1 MRVFTTL
8 LLLLA
13 GCSPDG
19 KSDGS
24 GDNGEVDT
32 QTWADS
38 DGDTIIDLHEGY
50 VDPATGEPSRDSDAD
65 GTEDFLDTDSDNDT
79 VLDSIEAGDDDV
91 LTLPWDSDTD
101 GVPDYLDEDSDNNCV
116 GDGNELAE
124 DLDGDSLLDFSD
136 LDDDGDGI
144 LDTIEIGAD
153 CGAPDHDNDGTAD
166 YHDFDSDGDGVGD
179 VYEAGTS
186 AWNTTPADT
195 DGDGYPDYLDDDSD
209 GDGLSDSYESGVTDP
224 SDSPRDTD
232 GDGVYDFADTDSDG
246 DGITDV
252 TETTMG
258 LDPYD
263 QDSDGDGYTDGA
275 EVAAGTDPDDA
286 GSVIEG
292 LYVTVPERENI
303 EQTFEFTLNVERG
316 DIVFLIDTTGS
327 MSSTIS
333 GVSSQFSSILAALAS
348 DLPDAEYGVGSF
360 KDYNYT
366 GEGGTGDL
374 PFILGQQ
381 VTSDSGRVQTALS
394 GLRATGGGD
403 EPESS
408 MEALYQ
414 TMVGGGYDQNCD
426 GRFSSTTD
434 VKPFI
439 ASSSDPFGGSGGETY
454 NSSTAGAGTVGG
466 IGFRDYTLP
475 VIVYATDAH
484 LRDPESSSRTYN
496 ASPGGCPRDA
506 GQSDVVSAAASLN
519 AKLIGVGVGS
529 VAIPQMQT
537 LADETGSLADTD
549 GDGRADDRLVFTWT
563 GSSSTL
569 RDTIVN
575 AIKDLVSS
583 VEFSYVSLQVVG
595 DEHGFVIGVDP
606 EEYPLSSSASGQIL
620 DFTLTFR
627 GAVPAA
633 DQDQTYHL
641 TLNVLGDGSV
651 LLSTLDIYV
660 LVPGN

>member
-1 MRVFTTL
+1 MRLISTV

-13 GCSPDG
+13 GCSTGG
-19 KSDGS
+19 KTTGGGDSGGSDP
-24 GDNGEVDT
+24 
-32 QTWADS
+32 QTWSDA

-50 VDPATGEPSRDSDAD
+50 VDPATGETSRDSDGD
-65 GTEDFLDTDSDNDT
+65 GTADYLDTDSDNDG
-79 VLDSIEAGDDDV
+79 VLDATEAGDADV
-91 LTLPWDSDTD
+91 LTLPWDSDSD
-101 GVPDYLDEDSDNNCV
+101 GTADYLDTDSDGNCI
-116 GDGNELAE
+116 GDAEEVAE
-124 DLDGDSLLDFSD
+124 DLDGDLLLDFAD
-136 LDDDGDGI
+136 LDDDGDNI
-144 LDTIEIGAD
+144 LDTVEIGAD

-166 YHDFDSDGDGVGD
+166 FHDLDSDGDSVDD

-186 AWNTTPADT
+186 AWDTTPRDT

-209 GDGLSDSYESGVTDP
+209 GDGLSDNYEGGVTEADGAP
-224 SDSPRDTD
+224 NDTD
-232 GDGVYDFADTDSDG
+232 GDGLYDFADDDSDG
-246 DGITDV
+246 DGISDV
-252 TETTMG
+252 DETSMG
-258 LDPYD
+258 LDPYN
-263 QDSDGDGYTDGA
+263 QDSDGDGFTDGA
-275 EVAAGTDPDDA
+275 EIAAGTDPGDG
-286 GSVIEG
+286 GSVIDG
-292 LYVTVPERENI
+292 IYVTVPERENV
-303 EQTFEFTLNVERG
+303 EQDFEFTLNIERG
-316 DIVFLIDTTGS
+316 DIVFLLDTTGS
-327 MSSTIS
+327 MSSTLS
-333 GVSSQFSSILAALAS
+333 GVSSQFNSILAALTTEI
-348 DLPDAEYGVGSF
+348 PDAEYGVGSF

-374 PFILGQQ
+374 PFSMNQQ
-381 VTSDSGRVQTALS
+381 VTSDSGRVQSALS

-426 GRFSSTTD
+426 GRYSSTQD
-434 VKPFI
+434 VRPFL
-439 ASSSDPFGGSGGETY
+439 ADSSDPFGGAGGENY
-454 NSSTAGAGTVGG
+454 NSATPGAGTVGG

-484 LRDPESSSRTYN
+484 LRDPDSSSRTYN

-506 GQSDVVSAAASLN
+506 GTNAVVNAAGDLN
-519 AKLIGVGVGS
+519 AKFIGVGVGS
-529 VAIPQMQT
+529 VPVPQMQD
-537 LADETGSLADTD
+537 LADATGSLADTD

-583 VEFSYVSLQVVG
+583 VQFSYVSLEVVG
-595 DEHGFVIGVDP
+595 DDHGFVIGVDP
-606 EEYPLSSSASGQIL
+606 EEYPLSSSASGQVL

-633 DQDQTYHL
+633 EQDQTYHL